1 MNKMGYYYEQYYFAR
16 ELAGNLGL
24 GKIWFL
30 KAPKENNPEF
40 DGGKFLGSLV
50 KYIDDWFVKDYPIPL
65 LDAAP
70 DQVIIKILES
80 LKQDDGKYI
89 KSNNP
94 RNKLQHISDEIIT
107 KSKLM
112 IPMTKLKES
121 SSFEGDIT
129 ANIPGIP
136 ISVNM
141 DVDLSDVKSIEIG
154 MKEAR
159 VEYIKQGLLILLS
172 DCFNN
177 KLELLANKKQSL
189 GDSEDLED
197 LQIVD
202 EVIFAS
208 KYTVKYVS
216 STSFVGKLK
225 IDGSLTSGGVPVK
238 VGVGVTAKIES
249 ERSLVLE
256 VDQGKEYL
264 LGLKTTSW
272 ADMDFE

>member
-1 MNKMGYYYEQYYFAR
+1 MGYDYEQYYFAR

-30 KAPKENNPEF
+30 KAPKENSPRF
-40 DGGKFLGSLV
+40 DGGKFLGSLIRYV
-50 KYIDDWFVKDYPIPL
+50 DDWFVKDYPVPL
-65 LDAAP
+65 LNAAP
-70 DQVIIKILES
+70 DQIIIKIIES
-80 LKQDDGKYI
+80 LKRDDGKFI
-89 KSNNP
+89 KPNNP
-94 RNKLQHISDEIIT
+94 RNKFRYFSGEIIT
-107 KSKLM
+107 KSRL
-112 IPMTKLKES
+112 IVPMTKLKES
-121 SSFEGDIT
+121 SSFKGNIT

-136 ISVNM
+136 ISVNL
-141 DVDLSDVKSIEIG
+141 DVNLSDVENIEIG

-159 VEYIKQGLLILLS
+159 AEYIKQGLLILLS

-177 KLELLANKKQSL
+177 RLELFANKKTNL
-189 GDSEDLED
+189 GDPENLEN
-197 LQIVD
+197 LQVVD

-208 KYTVKYVS
+208 KYAIKYVS
-216 STSFVGKLK
+216 SSSFVGKLK
-225 IDGSLTSGGVPVK
+225 LNGSLTAGGIPVK
-238 VGVGVTAKIES
+238 VGAGVTVKLEN